1 MSRSASPGVELVG
14 REITLT
20 RTFDAPRSL
29 VFKAWTEAEHVAQW
43 WGPQGFTNPV
53 CEVDARVGGA
63 VRIHMQGPD
72 GGIYPMRGVFQ
83 ELVPPERIVLLTGV
97 DEADGNTRFEVL
109 TTVTLVEEE
118 GRTKLTLRAK
128 VVIATADAVMNIAG
142 MEPGWSQ
149 SLDRLQAHVAPDQE
163 IPAREF
169 VTERVI
175 GAPRALVFRA
185 WTEPDKVAEWWGPN
199 GFTNT
204 IHERCVRAGGM
215 WRLTMHGP
223 DGRNYL
229 NENVYLQVVA
239 PALLVYYHQT
249 SPKFV
254 AVATFEDA
262 PGGTRVTMRSNFL
275 SSDDFDTAMNV
286 FGAREGAAQTLARLA
301 EYVGRM
307 DG

>member
-1 MSRSASPGVELVG
+1 MSGSASPGAELVG

-29 VFKAWTEAEHVAQW
+29 VFKAWTEPEHLARW
-43 WGPQGFTNPV
+43 WGPQGFSNPV

-83 ELVPPERIVLLTGV
+83 ELAAPERIVLLTGV
-97 DEADGNTRFEVL
+97 DAPDGTVRFEVL
-109 TTVTLVEEE
+109 TTVTLVESG
-118 GRTKLTLRAK
+118 GRTTLTLRAR
-128 VVIATADAVMNIAG
+128 VVTAVADAAMNIAG

-149 SLDRLQAHVAPDQE
+149 SLDRLQALVAPGQP
-163 IPAREF
+163 IPAREL

-175 GAPRALVFRA
+175 AAPRELVFRA
-185 WTEPDKVAEWWGPN
+185 WTEPEQVAVWWGPN

-204 IHERCVRAGGM
+204 IHEMDVRPGGM

-223 DGRNYL
+223 DGRDYL
-229 NENVYLQVVA
+229 NENVYLQVVP

-249 SPKFV
+249 TPKFV

-262 PGGTRVTMRSNFL
+262 PGGTKVTMRGNFL
-275 SSDDFDTAMNV
+275 SSEDFDTALNV
-286 FGAREGAAQTLARLA
+286 VGAREGAKQTLGRLA
-301 EYVGRM
+301 DHVARIGR
-307 DG
+307 

>member
-1 MSRSASPGVELVG
+1 MSGSASPGAELVG

-29 VFKAWTEAEHVAQW
+29 VFKAWTEPEHLARW

-53 CEVDARVGGA
+53 CEVDARVGGL

-83 ELVPPERIVLLTGV
+83 ELVAPERIVLLTGV
-97 DEADGNTRFEVL
+97 DAPDGTVRFEVL
-109 TTVTLVEEE
+109 TTVTLVESG
-118 GRTKLTLRAK
+118 GRTTLTLRAR
-128 VVIATADAVMNIAG
+128 VVTATADSAMNIAG

-149 SLDRLQAHVAPDQE
+149 SLDRLQAHVAPGQA
-163 IPAREF
+163 IPAREL

-175 GAPRALVFRA
+175 AAPRALVFRA
-185 WTEPDKVAEWWGPN
+185 WTEPDQVARWWGPN

-204 IHERCVRAGGM
+204 IHEMDVRPGGM

-223 DGRNYL
+223 DGRDYP
-229 NENVYLQVVA
+229 NENVYLQVA
-239 PALLVYYHQT
+239 PPALLVYYHQT
-249 SPKFV
+249 TPKFV

-262 PGGTRVTMRSNFL
+262 PGGTKVTMRSNFL
-275 SSDDFDTAMNV
+275 SSDDFDIALNV
-286 FGAREGAAQTLARLA
+286 VGAREGAKQTLERLA
-301 EYVGRM
+301 DHVARVGR
-307 DG
+307 